1 MKQESAPA
9 RTLRRIAHA
18 AGTAWQFIFCALANL
33 RRRLL
38 RRRLPDYAV
47 ITLDH
52 AVSERAPDMPWWTAY
67 IPGLKLPL
75 SLEYIGEALRRIAR
89 DPDVKGVVFLM
100 KGPELSLAQAQ
111 SLARLFDRFR
121 QWDSQFRPDGRAPKR
136 VVVHLEQA
144 GTPAYVAACAAD
156 AVSLTPLASW
166 DILGLRATPVY
177 LKDTLARLGIQMDVV
192 KIAPWKTAA
201 DRFTRAEMS
210 EAEREQYNW
219 LLDSL
224 SEDIVG
230 AIAAGRNLSPDTVQS
245 LIDRAPLTADETL
258 AAGLVDAIIYEDQLA
273 EHLGET
279 GKPVRLLPYAS
290 ARGLLL
296 HCPQSRPAQAV
307 GVLSLTGAIIV
318 GESRRLPI
326 PLPILGG
333 RTLGSASAVQ
343 QIRNARRDPGLA
355 AVVAYVDS
363 GGGSALASDLIWRE
377 LALLNQEKP
386 VVVYMG
392 DVAASGGYYIAAPA
406 RRIVAQ
412 PATLTGSIGVV
423 VAKAVTAGALD
434 KLQARREVVQRG
446 QNAGLY
452 GEDSPWSE
460 TQRAQIEGSVR
471 HVYQEF
477 KRRVAAGRNLDYDAL
492 DPICNGRVWTG
503 KQALAHDLVDEL
515 GDFHTAL
522 ELACTEANLPVDGSV
537 RTRAI
542 SAPHTRL
549 LAEPVDA
556 AKALLGL
563 DVDVAGELQAA
574 AAALLQGDTQQLL
587 GRERLWLFADGLP
600 RFD

>member
-1 MKQESAPA
+1 M
-9 RTLRRIAHA
+9 
-18 AGTAWQFIFCALANL
+18 
-33 RRRLL
+33 
-38 RRRLPDYAV
+38 
-47 ITLDH
+47 
-52 AVSERAPDMPWWTAY
+52 
-67 IPGLKLPL
+67 
-75 SLEYIGEALRRIAR
+75 
-89 DPDVKGVVFLM
+89 
-100 KGPELSLAQAQ
+100 
-111 SLARLFDRFR
+111 
-121 QWDSQFRPDGRAPKR
+121 
-136 VVVHLEQA
+136 
-144 GTPAYVAACAAD
+144 
-156 AVSLTPLASW
+156 
-166 DILGLRATPVY
+166 
-177 LKDTLARLGIQMDVV
+177 
-192 KIAPWKTAA
+192 
-201 DRFTRAEMS
+201 
-210 EAEREQYNW
+210 
-219 LLDSL
+219 
-224 SEDIVG
+224 
-230 AIAAGRNLSPDTVQS
+230 
-245 LIDRAPLTADETL
+245 
-258 AAGLVDAIIYEDQLA
+258 
-273 EHLGET
+273 
-279 GKPVRLLPYAS
+279 
-290 ARGLLL
+290 
-296 HCPQSRPAQAV
+296 
-307 GVLSLTGAIIV
+307 

-377 LALLNQEKP
+377 LELLNQEKP

-522 ELACTEANLPVDGSV
+522 ALACTEANLPVDGSV

-556 AKALLGL
+556 ARALLGL
-563 DVDVAGELQAA
+563 DVAGELQAA
-574 AAALLQGDTQQLL
+574 AAALLQGDNNFSAH
-587 GRERLWLFADGLP
+587 ERLWLFADGLP
-600 RFD
+600 GSISRAIRQP